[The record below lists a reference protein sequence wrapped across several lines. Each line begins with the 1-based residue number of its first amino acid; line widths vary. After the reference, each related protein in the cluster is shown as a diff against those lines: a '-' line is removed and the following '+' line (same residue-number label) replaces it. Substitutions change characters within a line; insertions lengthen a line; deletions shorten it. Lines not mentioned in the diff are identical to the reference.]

1 MSPEMQ
7 ALARSESIFVKNSF
21 KKDNELM
28 KKFSKD
34 FPISYT
40 DIDNV
45 QYIDRFKKDIPQVY
59 PLLLRSATVG
69 ENGLL
74 KADKE
79 GEIPKFGSSFSSP
92 RIARLAYDIKE
103 KYPFL
108 TYQQVKQVIL
118 GTASHANDGY
128 LSDSVGWG

>member
-45 QYIDRFKKDIPQVY
+45 QYIDRFKKDIPQVTPY
-59 PLLLRSATVG
+59 
-69 ENGLL
+69 
-74 KADKE
+74 
-79 GEIPKFGSSFSSP
+79 
-92 RIARLAYDIKE
+92 Y
-103 KYPFL
+103 
-108 TYQQVKQVIL
+108 
-118 GTASHANDGY
+118 
-128 LSDSVGWG
+128 